1 MQKKAQAEN
10 HCLRFRVLGM
20 PRVGTCLCLTD
31 CHPKELQPLF
41 ERDATFGALRMIW
54 TSTSWGC
61 SKIFKFLH
69 ANGFDRRLCPQDAAH
84 TSCIGH
90 HFSQFWSSLACS
102 LRRFSFSMRF
112 PSSPSCNVCD
122 SGIAWR
128 HEPLWRQISDL
139 SFFVVS
145 VGAFVHTG
153 TPAHLSTLGGWGCCW
168 WHAGP
173 PPVDF
178 HNFLVVTPGR
188 MVETLGFW
196 LRDMSPSCET
206 SGTTGQTRPMVKTLQ

>member
-1 MQKKAQAEN
+1 MQKKSPSRKS
-10 HCLRFRVLGM
+10 LSKILGSGHAKGWYLSL
-20 PRVGTCLCLTD
+20 PDWLPPKRASTLVWKGRNLC
-31 CHPKELQPLF
+31 
-41 ERDATFGALRMIW
+41 MIW

-61 SKIFKFLH
+61 SKKFKFLH
-69 ANGFDRRLCPQDAAH
+69 VNGFDRRLCPQDAAH

-128 HEPLWRQISDL
+128 HEPLWRQISHL